1 MASSPIP
8 PPDKRPAFCS
18 PLLLIVITCIVVAS
32 IALFIIFHPN
42 PSGKGQQSP
51 TATPAASQ

>member
-1 MASSPIP
+1 MAASPTP

-18 PLLLIVITCIVVAS
+18 PLLLIVITCIVVGA
-32 IALFIIFHPN
+32 IALFIILRPN

-51 TATPAASQ
+51 TASPAAQQ

>member
-1 MASSPIP
+1 MASSPVP

-18 PLLLIVITCIVVAS
+18 PVLLIVITCIIIAS
-32 IALFIIFHPN
+32 IALFIVLRPN

-51 TATPAASQ
+51 TATPAASR